1 VSLQP
6 LPADSGEPSTGRGT
20 VSVDERPASEAL
32 DLRRDPAPAPRD
44 DALSANAIHRGPDD
58 RLHRRARPGDRAPRT
73 SSPAFSSVAALDAIE
88 TKYERKGKRVEI
100 VGLDRAS
107 ADRHGRLSGRL
118 P

>member
-1 VSLQP
+1 MNDRRPRRSI
-6 LPADSGEPSTGRGT
+6 SGAT
-20 VSVDERPASEAL
+20 RP
-32 DLRRDPAPAPRD
+32 RRRATMHCR
-44 DALSANAIHRGPDD
+44 ANAIHRGPDD